1 MSMNELAAV
10 LSSAWAAIG
19 VPLANHLWQ
28 STLFAAA
35 AGVLVLLLK
44 KNQAQAHYWI
54 WFAASMK
61 FLVPFSILISLG
73 SRLASPVASGVRGY
87 DFLEVISQPFSPV
100 HPAQQAASAALALLL
115 RFLPALLLAGWFCGF
130 AAVLFFWQLRWARMR
145 AILRKA
151 TPIDSGRE
159 LEMLHRLEK
168 TAGNSTKVRLM
179 LSEAALEPGIVGIF
193 HPIML
198 LPSGIAERLSDAQLQ
213 AILTH
218 ELCHVRRRDNL
229 AAVLHML
236 VEALFWFHPLI
247 WWLGSRL
254 VAERERACDEDVLHR
269 GSEPQAYAEGI
280 LKVCEFYL
288 ESPLVCVAGV
298 TGSNLKQRI
307 EEIMVHRIARK
318 LNLAKKLLLAAVGTA
333 ALVLP
338 VVFGLLHP
346 LAGHA
351 QSQQPAASPV
361 FSDVSIKPVGAISPG
376 EPVRM
381 RFLNQNGTLD
391 IKNVTLEH
399 LIQYAYGVNQSQIAG
414 APSWIASDLFDMNVK
429 TNEDVHSDRFK
440 LAVQDFLSQRF
451 KLAVHRELKNAQV
464 FELTVGPNG
473 PKLAQ
478 SASKELDRMLI
489 QPVGHLEATSAT
501 MGDLV
506 KFLQNFTGSV
516 VTDKTG
522 LTGLYDFTLNA
533 QRLTIG
539 STKSPDDIAALQKA
553 VSEQLGL
560 ELNPQ
565 SGLINTLVIDHAEK
579 LSGEN
584 GSN

>member
-1 MSMNELAAV
+1 
-10 LSSAWAAIG
+10 
-19 VPLANHLWQ
+19 
-28 STLFAAA
+28 
-35 AGVLVLLLK
+35 
-44 KNQAQAHYWI
+44 
-54 WFAASMK
+54 
-61 FLVPFSILISLG
+61 
-73 SRLASPVASGVRGY
+73 
-87 DFLEVISQPFSPV
+87 
-100 HPAQQAASAALALLL
+100 
-115 RFLPALLLAGWFCGF
+115 
-130 AAVLFFWQLRWARMR
+130 
-145 AILRKA
+145 
-151 TPIDSGRE
+151 
-159 LEMLHRLEK
+159 
-168 TAGNSTKVRLM
+168 M

-198 LPSGIAERLSDAQLQ
+198 LPAGIAERLSDAQLQ

-229 AAVLHML
+229 AAAIHML

-247 WWLGSRL
+247 WWLGARL

-361 FSDVSIKPVGAISPG
+361 FSDVSIKSVGAISPG

-391 IKNVTLEH
+391 VKNVTLEH
-399 LIQYAYGVNQSQIAG
+399 LIQYAYGVSQSQIAG
-414 APSWIASDLFDMNVK
+414 APNWIASDLFDMNVK
-429 TNEDVHSDRFK
+429 TNEDINSDRFK
-440 LAVQDFLSQRF
+440 LAVQDLLSQRF
-451 KLAVHRELKNAQV
+451 KLALHRELKNAQV
-464 FELTVGPNG
+464 YELKVGPNG

-533 QRLTIG
+533 QGLTIG

-565 SGLINTLVIDHAEK
+565 SGLINTLIIDHAEK
-579 LSGEN
+579 LPSEN